1 MKSLFKFVEQNIFFV
16 IAKYFLSFDETV
28 LPYQLDI
35 SHIKNFVFFFF
46 ALSLP
51 VNYIS
56 RINGK
61 VHASNKM
68 YGGIVYEMLSFMF
81 N

>member
-1 MKSLFKFVEQNIFFV
+1 MTFLFNFVEQNIFFV

-35 SHIKNFVFFFF
+35 TYIRNFVFFF

-51 VNYIS
+51 ANYIS
-56 RINGK
+56 HINGK

-68 YGGIVYEMLSFMF
+68 YGGIVYQM
-81 N
+81 